1 MVEKS
6 LMPCCQEKPL
16 GSLLVT
22 VPQTD
27 TGGLGENPKAR
38 ERTLVKEFGKITPY
52 LRKKECPWWSRGLPT
67 EAAGGRRETAGA
79 TVYQKHRSLLRRKP
93 MYRGRRLSGA
103 VRLRG
108 EVSASEALN

>member
-1 MVEKS
+1 
-6 LMPCCQEKPL
+6 
-16 GSLLVT
+16 VT

-27 TGGLGENPKAR
+27 TGGLGSYPKAR

-52 LRKKECPWWSRGLPT
+52 LRKKECHWRSDDLRVK
-67 EAAGGRRETAGA
+67 ASGGRRESGGA

-103 VRLRG
+103 VRVRG
-108 EVSASEALN
+108 EGSASEALNRSHGERRL